1 MVLLGCPLFIYY
13 LIYREKRLAFRYFV
27 GCVLFG
33 ILAAFIIQW
42 KFPLYWTETVLI
54 QFLYNKSYG
63 SFASAVDN
71 IWHFYYRYFMNIVL
85 ILFGLISWFYYER
98 KKEKRH
104 SFRSIFGELFKN
116 NGFAVYLTL
125 NLIIGT
131 LVLFYLAK
139 CDGDGYKYCQD
150 LLAPSLFLLSVYIW
164 SGLFGKKI
172 VKSGMDRRTRNN
184 FILIVLSLAGMI
196 NYSNFETI
204 YYTKDDVKALMDLN
218 QDINTFR
225 NGKIHLGINSA
236 QYLMNFDLWEE
247 NNIDFNDGHFDNI
260 QNIQTENQI
269 INEFFYTD
277 IIYKSMQ
284 DYKNRVNQSVAN
296 KEYSLITT
304 SIENIMDLE
313 LLNKKLLS
321 L

>member
-1 MVLLGCPLFIYY
+1 
-13 LIYREKRLAFRYFV
+13 
-27 GCVLFG
+27 
-33 ILAAFIIQW
+33 
-42 KFPLYWTETVLI
+42 
-54 QFLYNKSYG
+54 
-63 SFASAVDN
+63 
-71 IWHFYYRYFMNIVL
+71 
-85 ILFGLISWFYYER
+85 
-98 KKEKRH
+98 
-104 SFRSIFGELFKN
+104 
-116 NGFAVYLTL
+116 
-125 NLIIGT
+125 
-131 LVLFYLAK
+131 
-139 CDGDGYKYCQD
+139 
-150 LLAPSLFLLSVYIW
+150 
-164 SGLFGKKI
+164 
-172 VKSGMDRRTRNN
+172 
-184 FILIVLSLAGMI
+184 MI

-313 LLNKKLLS
+313 LLNKNYYPYKTYGIKTEANGMVYDVTLWLPR
-321 L
+321 